1 MMHTKANAL
10 FRNQTSNKLNYSH
23 KVDNA
28 ASVHEKTLKKENDA
42 KSHISISRRKTWL
55 AFENVIIARVYG
67 AYKPSQRVNLHKIPT
82 HGV

>member
-23 KVDNA
+23 KVDNPET
-28 ASVHEKTLKKENDA
+28 VHEKTLKKENDA

-55 AFENVIIARVYG
+55 G
-67 AYKPSQRVNLHKIPT
+67 L
-82 HGV
+82 